1 MFGLFNSI
9 SDFDELV
16 FENRNKEYGAYQLRK
31 INKKAVIVGFVVSS
45 LFAVLVIVLPFIL
58 SFNSEKELSKN
69 VLLYYPVQMESLE
82 PPIDIIV
89 PPSLPPPLP
98 PPPPRSVIVVQ
109 ETVRYTPPV
118 VVDYILPV
126 EEIFATVDEILA
138 QATTEDSV
146 FDGIGTEDGIIYGF
160 SGGEDNAF
168 FFVEVMPSFRG
179 GDLNTFREWVQRR
192 VIYPSAA
199 VAARIQGTVFFTF
212 IVEPDGSVS
221 NVTIVKGV
229 AEIIDNEVIN
239 AIEAS
244 PRWSPGLQRG
254 QAIRMRFSMGLNF
267 VL

>member
-31 INKKAVIVGFVVSS
+31 INKKAVIAGFVVSS

-98 PPPPRSVIVVQ
+98 PPPLRSVIVVQ

-118 VVDYILPV
+118 VVDSILPV